1 MVAKLEKMVVPSLC
15 VEEPCASV
23 THPRRANFSS
33 ELVTECGV
41 LATVP
46 LTGRLAATEVV
57 ELVGMLIRTPFLM
70 GVLRSLYVLLQL

>member
-15 VEEPCASV
+15 AEEPCASV
-23 THPRRANFSS
+23 THPHKANFSS

-41 LATVP
+41 LATVFP
-46 LTGRLAATEVV
+46 TSILAATEDM
-57 ELVGMLIRTPFLM
+57 ELVGLLIRMPFLL